1 MASGERSRYDD
12 DLRRRE
18 AENNSLRLLMQR
30 LEEDN
35 TKLNAERSALAEY
48 EHKVRQLMEEIDRLN
63 NRLRYEIN

>member
-1 MASGERSRYDD
+1 
-12 DLRRRE
+12 
-18 AENNSLRLLMQR
+18 MQR